1 MSSIVEILKK
11 NRPNVSQSTLKTY
24 QSGIRSIGKHLN
36 VEVDSPQIIVD
47 NIDAIINYLNDK
59 KLNVRKTKMS
69 ALIVF
74 LDEDTP
80 SEQTSEVINRLR
92 TIVAK
97 DKLENEENEIK
108 QSMTERQKK
117 NYISW
122 DEVLKIYESLKTEAE
137 PLFKL
142 STLTVANFR
151 KLMNYVL
158 LSCYV
163 LIPPRRSLD
172 YTAFKIRNYDT
183 AKDNYMLPKSKK
195 NKSVFVFNQYKNSN
209 RMGTQEIQ
217 IPNTLKTIIQK
228 WTLKNP
234 YDHLL
239 TTADGKPVTQTK
251 INAMLNDIFQKN
263 ISSTLLRHIWVTN
276 KYGHV
281 DLEEL
286 HEDANKLGQSNPERL
301 LKYVDKEVDKN

>member
-47 NIDAIINYLNDK
+47 NIDAIINHLNDK

-80 SEQTSEVINRLR
+80 SEQTSDVINRLR

-122 DEVLKIYESLKTEAE
+122 EEVLKIYESLKTEAE

-142 STLTVANFR
+142 NTLTVSNFR

-172 YTAFKIRNYDT
+172 YTAFKLRNYDT
-183 AKDNYMLPKSKK
+183 GKDNYMLPKSKK
-195 NKSVFVFNQYKNSN
+195 NKSVFVFNQYKNAG
-209 RMGTQEIQ
+209 RMGPQEIQ

>member
-47 NIDAIINYLNDK
+47 NIDAIINHLNDK

-108 QSMTERQKK
+108 QTMTERQKK

-142 STLTVANFR
+142 NTLTVANFR

-183 AKDNYMLPKSKK
+183 GKDNYMLPKSKK
-195 NKSVFVFNQYKNSN
+195 NKSVFVFNQYKNSG
-209 RMGTQEIQ
+209 RMGTQEIM

>member
-47 NIDAIINYLNDK
+47 NIDAIIKYLNDK

-80 SEQTSEVINRLR
+80 SEQTSDVINRLR

-108 QSMTERQKK
+108 QTMTERQKK

-142 STLTVANFR
+142 NTLTVANFR

-183 AKDNYMLPKSKK
+183 GKDNYML
-195 NKSVFVFNQYKNSN
+195 F
-209 RMGTQEIQ
+209 
-217 IPNTLKTIIQK
+217 
-228 WTLKNP
+228 
-234 YDHLL
+234 
-239 TTADGKPVTQTK
+239 
-251 INAMLNDIFQKN
+251 
-263 ISSTLLRHIWVTN
+263 
-276 KYGHV
+276 
-281 DLEEL
+281 
-286 HEDANKLGQSNPERL
+286 
-301 LKYVDKEVDKN
+301 

>member
-47 NIDAIINYLNDK
+47 NIDAIINHLNDK

-80 SEQTSEVINRLR
+80 SEQTSDVINRLR

-122 DEVLKIYESLKTEAE
+122 EEVLKIYESLKTEAE

-142 STLTVANFR
+142 NTLTVSNFR

-172 YTAFKIRNYDT
+172 YTAFKLRNYDT
-183 AKDNYMLPKSKK
+183 GKDNYMLPKSKK
-195 NKSVFVFNQYKNSN
+195 NKSVFVFNQYKNAG
-209 RMGTQEIQ
+209 RMGTQEIL

-301 LKYVDKEVDKN
+301 LKYVDKEVDNN

>member
-47 NIDAIINYLNDK
+47 NIDAIINHLNDK

-80 SEQTSEVINRLR
+80 SEQTSDVINRLR

-122 DEVLKIYESLKTEAE
+122 EEVLKIYESLKTEAE

-142 STLTVANFR
+142 NTLTVSNFR

-172 YTAFKIRNYDT
+172 YTAFKLRNYDT
-183 AKDNYMLPKSKK
+183 GKDNYMLPKSKK
-195 NKSVFVFNQYKNSN
+195 NKSVFVFNQYKNAG
-209 RMGTQEIQ
+209 RMGPQEIQ

-301 LKYVDKEVDKN
+301 LKYVDKEVDNN

>member
-47 NIDAIINYLNDK
+47 NIDAIINHLNDK

-80 SEQTSEVINRLR
+80 SEQTSDVINRLR

-108 QSMTERQKK
+108 QTMTERQKK

-142 STLTVANFR
+142 NTLTVANFR

-172 YTAFKIRNYDT
+172 YTAFKIRNFDT
-183 AKDNYMLPKSKK
+183 GKDNYMLPKSKK
-195 NKSVFVFNQYKNSN
+195 NKSVFVFNQYKNAI

-217 IPNTLKTIIQK
+217 IPNILKTIIQK

>member
-36 VEVDSPQIIVD
+36 VEVNSPQIIVD

-80 SEQTSEVINRLR
+80 SEQTSDVINRLR

-142 STLTVANFR
+142 NTLTVANFR

-172 YTAFKIRNYDT
+172 YTAFKIRNFDT
-183 AKDNYMLPKSKK
+183 GKDNYMLPKSKK
-195 NKSVFVFNQYKNSN
+195 NKSVFVFNQYKNSS
-209 RMGTQEIQ
+209 RMGPQEIL

-301 LKYVDKEVDKN
+301 LKYVDKEVDNN